1 MLDSPYYFFI
11 LYSFKSNN
19 NIAATHKAMTFFQAP
34 LPISYSTKPSK
45 KFLRRHKAYLLN
57 QKKALINKKVDQLA
71 NQQAGRKLPFFAPI
85 NTPNGDLLV
94 ASDMDISQE
103 SDSTDSSEEHTELS

>member
-1 MLDSPYYFFI
+1 L
-11 LYSFKSNN
+11 NT
-19 NIAATHKAMTFFQAP
+19 NIAATQLASMTFFQSP
-34 LPISYSTKPSK
+34 LPTSYSTKPSK

-57 QKKALINKKVDQLA
+57 QKKALINKKVDQLTK
-71 NQQAGRKLPFFAPI
+71 QQQCRKPPFFAPI

-103 SDSTDSSEEHTELS
+103 SDSTDSSAEHTEQS